1 MWRGNDMSRIIMS
14 IPNQKF
20 SLMVPP
26 YTDGKDVF
34 MNFSE
39 ERTGTIYLVAGTVE
53 GDEDALVAFGLPDG
67 EEKKEA
73 TVAFWERFETFNTMW
88 KRMVMEKQ
96 KKGEAH

>member
-1 MWRGNDMSRIIMS
+1 MWRGNDMCRTIMS

-26 YTDGKDVF
+26 YTDGKDIF

-39 ERTGTIYLVAGTVE
+39 ECTGTIYLVAGMID

-67 EEKKEA
+67 MAKKEA
-73 TVAFWERFETFNTMW
+73 TVAFWEHFETFNMMW
-88 KRMVMEKQ
+88 KRMVKEKQ